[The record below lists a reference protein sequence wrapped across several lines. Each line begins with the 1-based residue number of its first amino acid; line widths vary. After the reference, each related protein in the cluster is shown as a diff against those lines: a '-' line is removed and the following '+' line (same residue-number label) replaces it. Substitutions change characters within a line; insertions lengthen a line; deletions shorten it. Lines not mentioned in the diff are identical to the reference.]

1 MRWQDRLAVLFFPQ
15 GLMLTVAALML
26 FFVHL
31 SVFASDIHNFCVTHN
46 YNRMSFHYTVF
57 LIFSQVISICW
68 AAMGSLQAEMTGDNA
83 KRSHVLQ
90 PPVPGISG
98 HPVSGGEPLRR
109 RDWRR
114 AAKEEGKG
122 SSVF

>member
-57 LIFSQVISICW
+57 LIVGTEPCSSAACPWNFWPSSI
-68 AAMGSLQAEMTGDNA
+68 G
-83 KRSHVLQ
+83 
-90 PPVPGISG
+90 
-98 HPVSGGEPLRR
+98 
-109 RDWRR
+109 RR
-114 AAKEEGKG
+114 ATEAGTGGGLRKRKEKAARCFNK
-122 SSVF
+122 VCCL